1 MCGSGYLG
9 ITGGTFTE
17 VSCIGVPSIIEHLK
31 QENNIYRN
39 PFGTEIAQ
47 FRTSEK
53 GVSRMG
59 VTWDTPGD
67 EGERGRRAGKESGE
81 GSAVSE
87 GRSTENMKVSKKS
100 CRI

>member
-67 EGERGRRAGKESGE
+67 EGERGRRAGKDPR
-81 GSAVSE
+81 SARVVQ
-87 GRSTENMKVSKKS
+87 RK
-100 CRI
+100 I